1 MKAVKNKTKVTEQ
14 GLKVTVNH
22 ALDKYD
28 NVILAPKKVAEAKK
42 AIKRIDFPKVRRLIA
57 QSK

>member
-1 MKAVKNKTKVTEQ
+1 MKAVKGKTRITRE

-22 ALDKYD
+22 ALDKYED
-28 NVILAPKKVAEAKK
+28 VILAPKKVAEAKK
-42 AIKRIDFPKVRRLIA
+42 AIKRIDFPSIHRLIA